1 MGVTFAKQQR
11 YMKGKVPM
19 KYWQEDMWPEI
30 EDLFMKLHIDQ
41 QKGVDLFLAFCAMDT
56 DAGGTVDL
64 EECFAYL
71 GGVRTK
77 YTERIWFKEGRINEE
92 GEYQEG
98 LNFREFAIV
107 CWNYCTMQA
116 GQIARSIFEIFDVE
130 GADEL
135 ERADIES
142 MYRLMYDCEEH
153 DEFFVNKIPFNRK
166 SDVVGRE
173 EFCEYVAKNK
183 HIIQPAM
190 DYQKRLRSKM
200 GGYLMWENLAGFR
213 RRMFLVYDTQSKST
227 SEALLNI
234 VNAEDPNRKAR
245 KMAMDRVLAEK
256 KALAEAQSN
265 AAAEELRAIERSREE
280 EQRKKELSAE
290 DRFMKLYWMALDQ
303 KRAVFED
310 TEFLVD
316 DAWLRREK
324 RLELFELLE
333 SYAQASEDYW
343 GPKDEKDL
351 ILMAGTE
358 DDHKARFKDIMKTPD
373 GKVTLEYTTLKRFFE
388 MKDVFYQGQIA
399 ELVAKGRNPKIK
411 AHLAIQDAAIE
422 LDKKIERVHINR
434 ALIAAGALKS
444 KAKAAQLKVVDF
456 VEEAKLMKAMATK
469 VELTQANEQAQK
481 DIYEETKMTT
491 LSKSR
496 TFIDARKKERE
507 MDLKRVNFEIA
518 TTYGSQVTQWELVWD
533 RPNEKYVY
541 INVDTMEIIH
551 QKTAIC
557 EHCDTLLEQ
566 SEKLCKQCDSGR
578 STKNQLLYRPL
589 GFKDIRVD

>member
-30 EDLFMKLHIDQ
+30 EDLFLKLHIDQ

-64 EECFAYL
+64 DECFAYL

-77 YTERIWFKEGRINEE
+77 YTERIWFKEGHINEE
-92 GEYQEG
+92 GEYEEG
-98 LNFREFAIV
+98 LSFREFAIV
-107 CWNYCTMQA
+107 CWNYCTMSAAQM
-116 GQIARSIFEIFDVE
+116 ARSIFEIFDVE

-135 ERADIES
+135 ERADVEA

-153 DEFFVNKIPFNRK
+153 DEYYVNKLPFNRT
-166 SDVVGRE
+166 SECIGRE
-173 EFCEYVAKNK
+173 EFCEYVSKNK
-183 HIIQPAM
+183 HVIQPAM

-227 SEALLNI
+227 TEALLNI

-245 KMAMDRVLAEK
+245 KQAMARVLAEK
-256 KALAEAQSN
+256 KALADAKDN

-280 EQRKKELSAE
+280 EIRRKELSAE

-303 KRAVFED
+303 KRAEFED
-310 TEFLVD
+310 AEFLVD

-324 RLELFELLE
+324 RLELFDLLDSYEKASDEYWE
-333 SYAQASEDYW
+333 S
-343 GPKDEKDL
+343 KDTKDFET
-351 ILMAGTE
+351 MSGTE
-358 DDHKARFKDIMKTPD
+358 EDHRARFKDIMKTPD
-373 GKVTLEYTTLKRFFE
+373 GKVTMEYTTMRRFFE
-388 MKDVFYQGQIA
+388 MKDAYFQKEIA
-399 ELVAKGRNPKIK
+399 VLVAKGRNPKIK
-411 AHLAIQDAAIE
+411 AHLAIQDASLE
-422 LDKKIERVHINR
+422 LEKKIERVQNNR
-434 ALIAAGALKS
+434 VLIAAGALKS
-444 KAKAAQLKVVDF
+444 KAKAAQLRVVDF
-456 VEEAKLMKAMATK
+456 VEEGKLMKSMASK
-469 VELTQANEQAQK
+469 AEVAAAAELAQV
-481 DIYEETKMTT
+481 DIYEETKATT

-496 TFIDARKKERE
+496 TFVDERKKSRA
-507 MDLKRVNFEIA
+507 MDLKRVDFEIA
-518 TTYGSQVTQWELVWD
+518 TTYGSRITQWEYCWD

-541 INVDTMEIIH
+541 MNVDTMEVIH
-551 QKTAIC
+551 AKTAIC
-557 EHCDTLLEQ
+557 EQCDALFEQ
-566 SEKLCKQCDSGR
+566 SEKRCKGCDAGR

-589 GFKDIRVD
+589 GFKDIRID